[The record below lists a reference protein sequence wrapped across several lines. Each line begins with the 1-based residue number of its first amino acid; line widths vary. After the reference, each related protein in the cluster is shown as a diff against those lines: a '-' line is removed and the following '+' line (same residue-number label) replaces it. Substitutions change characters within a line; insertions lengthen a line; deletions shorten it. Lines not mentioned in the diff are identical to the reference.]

1 MMNFSQLKFIKT
13 KSHKSD
19 IEYLST
25 SVENIIK
32 CERFLR
38 NYRQVKKVKIFEFSL
53 DKKMHKTT
61 NGMQKKLD

>member
-13 KSHKSD
+13 KSHKND

-38 NYRQVKKVKIFEFSL
+38 NYRQVKKVKFLNFRWI
-53 DKKMHKTT
+53 KKCIKPQM
-61 NGMQKKLD
+61 GCKKS